1 MFKKRIIEENII
13 SKIEN
18 KALIRRYI
26 IFILALLLYAITYNV
41 FFVKTDLIL
50 GGSGGIAIL
59 FKNYLSPSITIGL
72 LSLLS
77 ILLSILFMDKQFVIN
92 SIVGSILCPIFVEL
106 TKDISIN
113 LPLNDMM
120 LVSICGGVLI
130 GISNGLTSKTGL
142 SSGGVDT
149 VIHIL
154 SRHLKKS
161 QGSLYLV
168 VNGLIILVGG
178 YQYGWRIILYALI
191 ILYIVSIITDKVV
204 LGISNN
210 KTFFVVTDRVEE
222 VKKYLLDNLSQGV
235 TVLDAIGGY
244 TNNKQ
249 EVLMVVIPTM
259 EFFKAREGILEID
272 HNAFITITDSYQ
284 VYGGNTHKKKKEV
297 K

>member
-161 QGSLYLV
+161 QGSLYLI
-168 VNGLIILVGG
+168 VNGLIILIGG